1 MFSAL
6 YFPLVTIQSMP
17 SWPFATD
24 RVVNLVQEGKLS
36 AASQVMG
43 GWIEDEKAGEYLPY
57 ALQSVADLQTV
68 LGLEA
73 DAEET
78 YHRSLHTL
86 HASKTFSSK
95 QELQIT
101 SCRNAAWRALFRY
114 KLCTALAC
122 FTRMVAL
129 GKELGP
135 ARLFE
140 ARFGMACALY
150 EMGRVDESLEVLD
163 ELEEQASAL
172 GARFSAWVEL
182 AKVVRFDISVQ
193 TEMHS
198 ANALRD
204 HAYWRSGLEAVQTR
218 DLHGTEDGR
227 LSSTLLRNRVE
238 YVRRLREMSQGVR
251 DAASTLNT
259 HLSWAQREGLNDYQ
273 RTLRLEIAAAA
284 LIGGTTQIAEAM
296 LEPLHRDSKKEYS
309 AHGRLDY
316 LYYAAK
322 TEQTRGHSEK
332 AWQLYARYSLTAM
345 QCLRENSRLEPFL
358 DRATKL
364 KAPADDID
372 ARLPVRYRRGYRF
385 MLDNLGR
392 SDLSVCEIAAE
403 IGVTERAVQWAFRKF
418 LGQSPSELIRVLRME
433 RIREDL
439 LNTPTRDLFDVAKR
453 WGVRSCS
460 TLLDSYRKQFNEA
473 PSKTMAPEK

>member
-6 YFPLVTIQSMP
+6 YMPLIMIQSMRA
-17 SWPFATD
+17 WPVPTV
-24 RVVNLVQEGKLS
+24 RVVSLVQEGKLS
-36 AASQVMG
+36 AASQLLS
-43 GWIEDEKAGEYLPY
+43 GWIEDGKVGAYMPY
-57 ALQSVADLQTV
+57 ALQSIADLQIV
-68 LGLEA
+68 LGHDAE
-73 DAEET
+73 AEET

-86 HASKTFSSK
+86 HASKVFSTK
-95 QELQIT
+95 QELSIT

-114 KLCTALAC
+114 RLCTALAC
-122 FTRMVAL
+122 FTRMSAL
-129 GKELGP
+129 GEELGP
-135 ARLFE
+135 SRLVE

-150 EMGRVDESLEVLD
+150 EMGRVEESVEMLCSLEESANGLV
-163 ELEEQASAL
+163 EENTTWPDLIAAM
-172 GARFSAWVEL
+172 
-182 AKVVRFDISVQ
+182 RFDIGVQ

-198 ANALRD
+198 ANALGD
-204 HAYWRSGLEAVQTR
+204 HAYWRSGLDAVRSLDDREGR
-218 DLHGTEDGR
+218 DLR
-227 LSSTLLRNRVE
+227 ISSTLLRSRVE
-238 YVRRLREMSQGVR
+238 YVRHMREMAHGAR
-251 DAASTLNT
+251 DAAAVLNA
-259 HLSWAQREGLNDYQ
+259 HLAWAQREGLIGYQ
-273 RTLRLEIAAAA
+273 RTVRLEIAAAA
-284 LIGGTTQIAEAM
+284 LIGGTPQTAETM

-316 LYYAAK
+316 LYYASK
-322 TEQTRGHSEK
+322 TEQARGHSEK
-332 AWQLYARYSLTAM
+332 AWQLYAQYALTAM

-372 ARLPVRYRRGYRF
+372 ARLPVRYRRAYRF
-385 MLDNLGR
+385 MLENLGR

-418 LGQSPSELIRVLRME
+418 LGVSPSELIRVLRMQ

-439 LNTPTRDLFDVAKR
+439 LNSPTRDMLEVAKR

-473 PSKTMAPEK
+473 PSKTMEP